1 MYFKLDF
8 KIVNMDMKK
17 ISQHIKA
24 ALNNLK
30 NKRYD
35 TGTCEKNLAIFEN

>member
-1 MYFKLDF
+1 
-8 KIVNMDMKK
+8 MDMKK

-35 TGTCEKNLAIFEN
+35 TCEKNLAIFEN